1 MTTPKPPGSKF
12 PDPTVNTGARA
23 RDAGVSER
31 PAVTS
36 RSIPVI
42 DVASELGL
50 GELEF
55 DPDDVLAS
63 LVPYDEPS
71 SISEPTP
78 QAWPLQ
84 DERQGQAFLEE
95 LNLVEEFQGIAN
107 RLAEELDGNGDDARR
122 FELAACASEVLAIA
136 GATTEALFY
145 ASRAV
150 AASPKSRIARLQ
162 VRHLNIASANYSD
175 IPTLVA
181 EEISLLE
188 DACSKAQM
196 RLWQSEFMRLIVGDA
211 QTSREVLASANS
223 EFPMDSQVSLLR
235 LLEALADD
243 QPLNIESLELR
254 PLSAADYDSVRTLAR
269 IRGSGVNDDFQI
281 DHPAATMLDAANAL
295 SDGDVPAAARRL
307 NGLLSIPDCEP
318 AIRWLRASLMAASP
332 DTRSEAIH
340 ELLRLQQ
347 LESDPEVYRAL
358 LERSIESND
367 LELTSRLLERLEL
380 GGISNSI
387 PVADLLVLAHW
398 ASRPSQGVHQLC
410 AAMAGDPAMSSLV
423 AAVLD
428 LNDPGSNDFPGLDPN
443 AKIQLVTA
451 RQIAMTSP
459 TQTLSLPVGHE
470 RSDESEEFLALDFT
484 LRLEQ
489 AYEGRDACA
498 LGRLFQEAPD
508 SSGPWSAGDRESLA
522 ALFFEAAHEPDSA
535 QAAWQLARTAKCTRE
550 AAVRAALGGSD
561 ARGKQSILEQYVE
574 ELELQDDRVPWLLL
588 EAALL
593 VRQSNG
599 DEAQR
604 LLEHAHAISP
614 DLTFLM
620 TLGEDLARNSGNRTA
635 AVDWLSK
642 RAELADDA
650 TESALL
656 AAQEALLLIDTDAL
670 AAETCAIRAIE
681 YAPEDVTLRVLR
693 DRVAAASSSG
703 EWRGQ
708 SGIEVTDKSGIDY
721 QCQAAARSA
730 WLGEWRIANDAVLM
744 LAQSEK
750 PSIAELWAEQAAAD
764 GQRNPKLFEKLF
776 SKARTETDSNALRE
790 LYERLARVDPNAG
803 TDGNS
808 DLWLNAIIEREPG
821 NLAALRGLER
831 SAIRRGRWLELATIA
846 EKLMQ
851 QLDRNEALGYCWLAS
866 SLHTYTG
873 NWLNGEHLVNW
884 AARQQPTPL
893 WALRRQLAFAL
904 AKGDWATANSIQ
916 SSLAE
921 RPSYAGDATAL
932 ILRTAESAKQLQQW
946 DEATTRLKAAL
957 EITPDHVVALSLL
970 AAWQIQRGELGS
982 AADGFEQLAQACADP
997 GHKESALSR
1006 AAELWTSVRDESR
1019 AEFALEQL
1027 LTINPRNS
1035 AATQRLSQIYKGS
1048 NAYDRLAALI
1058 ERQLEYTQVVEER
1071 AQLQVERARCLLA
1084 LDLTIAAD
1092 KALEP
1097 ALHAFPDN
1105 IDALE
1110 VKADIAVAVDDR
1122 HEAEFT
1128 YTRLIQLATE
1138 PIKQAELYRKLGALY
1153 ERSKE
1158 QADAAETAYQRLL
1171 QIIPSDSGALS
1182 ALVRLCVARGDTTEA
1197 IRLQTKLVDST
1208 EDAQAQRLHLI
1219 ELSKIYETGALD
1231 RRRAEELLEKARR
1244 KWQNDSVLLRA
1255 FAEFYQRAAD
1265 GAALQVLLERSTVE
1279 ARRALH
1285 TGRFEVAFFE
1295 VLATVAALRDQ
1306 QESAQ
1311 VAEAVANAL
1320 RGAPTELPGVG
1331 LIAADTRFDEVLA
1344 PELLNLPLRAML
1356 QRTGWALDAA
1366 SPYDLRTLQIV
1377 ALSDAQPALF
1387 DHVQDLASHFDLMGL
1402 SIWVSPTLG
1411 HVCIPVQS
1419 RPPVLVI
1426 GRKLLENEQQAVQ
1439 DFLLIRAMKTLQTH
1453 TACLARAAAVDLWPL
1468 LAAYLGVLLP
1478 DWQPTGVDARRL
1490 EDTKQTVRNA
1500 LGNTFTHDTS
1510 ALAQDVVVALGNRA
1524 SQVGEAVNEWGS
1536 RTALMALGN
1545 PANAIE
1551 ALALG
1556 SSTVPLPKDGVQERV
1571 KWINRHPEVRNLA
1584 IFAVSDGFL
1593 QLRSQLLRPLNR

>member
-12 PDPTVNTGARA
+12 PDPTTNTGAHPH
-23 RDAGVSER
+23 DAGASER

-71 SISEPTP
+71 SISEPAP
-78 QAWPLQ
+78 QDWPLEN
-84 DERQGQAFLEE
+84 ERPGQAFLEE
-95 LNLVEEFQGIAN
+95 LNLLEEFQGIAN
-107 RLAEELDGNGDDARR
+107 RLGEELDSSEDIARQ
-122 FELAACASEVLAIA
+122 FELAACASEVLSIA
-136 GATTEALFY
+136 GATTEALSY

-162 VRHLNIASANYSD
+162 VRHLNIASANYDD

-188 DACSKAQM
+188 DACSRAQM
-196 RLWQSEFMRLIVGDA
+196 RLWQSEFMRVIAGNV
-211 QTSREVLASANS
+211 QTSREVLASAIA
-223 EFPMDSQVSLLR
+223 EFPLDNQVSLLR
-235 LLEALADD
+235 LLETLADNR
-243 QPLNIESLELR
+243 PLNIESLELR
-254 PLSAADYDSVRTLAR
+254 PFSVADYDSIRTLAR
-269 IRGSGVNDDFQI
+269 IRSTGAKGDLKI
-281 DHPAATMLDAANAL
+281 DHPAAAMLDAANAL
-295 SDGDVPAAARRL
+295 SEGDVSAAARHL

-318 AIRWLRASLMAASP
+318 AICWLRACLMAASP
-332 DTRSEAIH
+332 DTRPESVH
-340 ELLRLQQ
+340 ELLKLERI
-347 LESDPEVYRAL
+347 ESDPEVNRAL

-367 LELTSRLLERLEL
+367 LELTSRLLQPLEFENA
-380 GGISNSI
+380 IASI
-387 PVADLLVLAHW
+387 PVADLMVLTLW
-398 ASRPSQGVHQLC
+398 ASRPSHGLPQLC
-410 AAMAGDPAMSSLV
+410 ASVAEDPAVSSLV

-428 LNDPGSNDFPGLDPN
+428 LNDPGSNDFPGLDPH
-443 AKIQLVTA
+443 ARIQLVTA

-459 TQTLSLPVGHE
+459 THTFSLPGGHE
-470 RSDESEEFLALDFT
+470 WSDESEEFLALDFT

-489 AYEGRDACA
+489 AYERRDGDA
-498 LGRLFQEAPD
+498 LGRLFQDAHD
-508 SSGPWSAGDRESLA
+508 RSGPWSAGDRESLA
-522 ALFFEAAHEPDSA
+522 ALFFEAARAPGSA
-535 QAAWQLARTAKCTRE
+535 QAAWQLTRTAKCTRE
-550 AAVRAALGGSD
+550 AAVRAALEGSD
-561 ARGKQSILEQYVE
+561 AKGKQAILEQYVE
-574 ELELQDDRVPWLLL
+574 ELELQDERVPWLLL
-588 EAALL
+588 QAALL
-593 VRQSNG
+593 VRESNG

-614 DLTFLM
+614 DLTILM
-620 TLGEDLARNSGNRTA
+620 SLGEDLARNSGNCTA
-635 AVDWLSK
+635 AVNWLSK

-650 TESALL
+650 SESALL
-656 AAQEALLLIDTDAL
+656 AAQEALLLMETDVL
-670 AAETCAIRAIE
+670 SAETCAIRAIE
-681 YAPEDVTLRVLR
+681 FAPEDATLRVLR
-693 DRVAAASSSG
+693 DRVAVDANSG

-708 SGIEVTDKSGIDY
+708 SEIEVTNKSGIDY
-721 QCQAAARSA
+721 LCQAAARSA
-730 WLGEWRIANDAVLM
+730 WLGEWGVANEAVLM
-744 LAQSEK
+744 LTQSET
-750 PSIAELWAEQAAAD
+750 PSIAELWAEQAAAG
-764 GQRNPKLFEKLF
+764 GQRNPKLFESLF

-790 LYERLARVDPNAG
+790 LYERLASVDPNAG

-831 SAIRRGRWLELATIA
+831 SAIRRGRWQELATIA

-851 QLDRNEALGYCWLAS
+851 QLDRNEALGYSWLAS

-873 NWLNGEHLVNW
+873 NWPNGEHLVEW

-893 WALRRQLAFAL
+893 WALRRQLTFAL
-904 AKGDWATANSIQ
+904 AKGDWVTVSSIQ
-916 SSLAE
+916 SRLAE

-932 ILRTAESAKQLQQW
+932 ILRTAESAKQQQHW
-946 DEATTRLKAAL
+946 DEALTRLKAAL

-970 AAWQIQRGELGS
+970 AAWQLQRGELSS

-1006 AAELWTSVRDESR
+1006 ASELWTSVGDGSR

-1027 LTINPRNS
+1027 LTINPRNA
-1035 AATQRLSQIYKGS
+1035 AATERLSHIYRS
-1048 NAYDRLAALI
+1048 SSAYDRLAALI
-1058 ERQLEYTQVVEER
+1058 ERQLEYTQDVVER
-1071 AQLQVERARCLLA
+1071 AHLQVERARCLLS

-1138 PIKQAELYRKLGALY
+1138 PRKQAELYRKLGALY
-1153 ERSKE
+1153 EHSKE

-1171 QIIPSDSGALS
+1171 QIIPSDNGALA
-1182 ALVRLCVARGDTTEA
+1182 ALVRLCIARGDTTEA
-1197 IRLQTKLVDST
+1197 IRLQTELVDST
-1208 EDAQAQRLHLI
+1208 ENAQDQRVRLI

-1231 RRRAEELLEKARR
+1231 RRRAEEILEKARR
-1244 KWQNDSVLLRA
+1244 KWQNDSGLLRA
-1255 FAEFYQRAAD
+1255 FAEFYQRTAD
-1265 GAALQVLLERSTVE
+1265 SAALQVLLERSTTE

-1331 LIAADTRFDEVLA
+1331 LVAADTRFDEVLA

-1377 ALSDAQPALF
+1377 ALSDTDPMLF
-1387 DHVQDLASHFDLMGL
+1387 DHVQELASHFDLTGL
-1402 SIWVSPTLG
+1402 SIWVSPAIG
-1411 HVCIPVQS
+1411 PVCIPVQS
-1419 RPPVLVI
+1419 RPPVLVV
-1426 GRKLLENEQQAVQ
+1426 GGKLLETKQQNLQ

-1468 LAAYLGVLLP
+1468 LAAYLGVFLP
-1478 DWQPTGVDARRL
+1478 DWQPAGVDARRL

-1500 LGNTFTHDTS
+1500 LGSAFAHDTS

-1536 RTALMALGN
+1536 RTALMALGD
-1545 PANAIE
+1545 PANALE

-1556 SSTVPLPKDGVQERV
+1556 SSTVALPKGGVQERV
-1571 KWINRHPEVRNLA
+1571 KWINRHPEVRNLT

-1593 QLRSQLLRPLNR
+1593 QLHSQLLRH